1 AALAESRAQY
11 DAGADPAA
19 VLTDLAEFTHLVTR
33 LRFVPEASADA
44 ALTEDERVR
53 GPRLASDLSIRVL
66 SRAWQMLLKG
76 IPEVQA
82 SSRPVSAGE
91 MVLIRMAHAADLPT
105 LDEVLKRADDGAG
118 PAPSGGPAR
127 STSAPGPGAGARAVS
142 APVAVASSNG
152 GATMRL
158 AAATPEPAIQ
168 PQQPAPSEA
177 AQAEPGI
184 ASLADIAAL
193 ADRNRDLAFKVLVKR
208 CVRPVRIEP
217 GRLEVSLTDDA
228 PKTLLGDI
236 TSRLQQWTGRRWI
249 VSLSRERGDD
259 TMAEKEA
266 NLRESAIL
274 DARADPEVAAIL
286 ARFPGARIIDVR
298 IPDAVADDDPMV
310 EPAPDADED
319 DS

>member
-1 AALAESRAQY
+1 MRSIWPRTCSYPAIAARRRSRAR
-11 DAGADPAA
+11 D
-19 VLTDLAEFTHLVTR
+19 
-33 LRFVPEASADA
+33 
-44 ALTEDERVR
+44 
-53 GPRLASDLSIRVL
+53 
-66 SRAWQMLLKG
+66 
-76 IPEVQA
+76 
-82 SSRPVSAGE
+82 SSR
-91 MVLIRMAHAADLPT
+91 R
-105 LDEVLKRADDGAG
+105 
-118 PAPSGGPAR
+118 R
-127 STSAPGPGAGARAVS
+127 S
-142 APVAVASSNG
+142 
-152 GATMRL
+152 
-158 AAATPEPAIQ
+158 
-168 PQQPAPSEA
+168 
-177 AQAEPGI
+177 EPGI

-208 CVRPVRIEP
+208 CVRPVKIEP

-266 NLRESAIL
+266 NRRESAIL

-298 IPDAVADDDPMV
+298 IPDAVVDDDPMV